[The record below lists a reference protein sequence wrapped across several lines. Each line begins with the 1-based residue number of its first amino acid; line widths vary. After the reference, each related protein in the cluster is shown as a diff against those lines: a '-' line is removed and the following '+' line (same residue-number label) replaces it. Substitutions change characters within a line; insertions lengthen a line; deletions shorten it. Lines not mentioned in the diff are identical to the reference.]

1 MSEQVQPT
9 WPRRTPIYRFLG
21 LLLSLACGFL
31 FVKAWLRFSAT
42 TLEAFYLP
50 TYIKLTLPELPKLPK
65 YGRKADG
72 LDSYKVVFFGRY
84 LGTDR
89 MFLQPPGPLHV
100 GYVRLSRAACERFL
114 RTQIYSGRNLAGVLR
129 WPLAGFG
136 LVFLLAVG
144 TGAYWD
150 RLHNREARDGRLLRG
165 PFLTSRWRF
174 NRLTKGD
181 GLRFRLANRRNLFEW
196 LQLNGKGK
204 DLVIQRSREAH
215 HIQIAGDTGSGKST
229 IIRQIVYQIEQ
240 RGDSAIIFDPDREY
254 IQEFFN
260 ERRGDWVLNPKDER
274 CPYWPIGEEAN
285 DEAEAT
291 PIAIGFFPDQPTRQQ
306 FFLAH
311 TRAIFSYLLAT
322 YHPTVNELAYWMA
335 HPEEIDERVRGTEH
349 EHTITANAAPQRA
362 GILGSLN
369 EAAKPLRMMP
379 SHPKGRRRWMV
390 REWAEKRQ
398 GWIFITST
406 PDTLDALRPM
416 QSLWLDMLILKLQ
429 SNEPKPGQSRVWMV
443 MDELAS
449 LNALPQLHNALT
461 KQRKSGNPL
470 VTGFQGMSQ
479 LEDLYGTKKAQVITS
494 QAFSNFI
501 LRTREDHAADH
512 LSNMIGKAQ
521 LERTRETTPARWFQR
536 RNSSYSTERV
546 IEPVVL
552 SSEIQTLDDLFGYFV
567 QRDKIVPIRLRPQAK
582 RRVATGLIER
592 VIPPVQHRPLDPEA
606 EASKP
611 PLVPATKATARSVR
625 PLRPARGPRAKAAA
639 SQDPKQAIQNA
650 QDPAQSIGFEIG

>member
-1 MSEQVQPT
+1 VNEQSQPT
-9 WPRRTPIYRFLG
+9 WPRRTPIYRLLG
-21 LLLSLACGFL
+21 LVLSLACGFL
-31 FVKAWLRFSAT
+31 FVKAWLRFSAS
-42 TLEAFYLP
+42 TLEAYYLP
-50 TYIKLTLPELPKLPK
+50 TYLKLTLPELPKLPK
-65 YGRKADG
+65 IGKKDDGRDG
-72 LDSYKVVFFGRY
+72 YKLVFFGSY
-84 LGTDR
+84 LATDE
-89 MFLQPPGPLHV
+89 MFLHPPGRLHV

-114 RTQIYSGRNLAGVLR
+114 RTQIYAGRSLAGVLR

-136 LVFLLAVG
+136 FVFLIAVAA
-144 TGAYWD
+144 GAYWD
-150 RLHNREARDGRLLRG
+150 RQHNREARDGRLLRG
-165 PFLTSRWRF
+165 PFLTSRWAF
-174 NRLTKGD
+174 NRRTKGD
-181 GLRFRLANRRNLFEW
+181 GLRFRLTNRRNLFEW
-196 LQLNGKGK
+196 LQRNGKGK
-204 DLVIQRSREAH
+204 DLLLQRSREAH

-229 IIRQIVYQIEQ
+229 IVRQIVNQIAQ

-274 CPYWPIGEEAN
+274 CPYWPIGEEAD

-291 PIAIGFFPDQPTRQQ
+291 PIAIGFFPDQPTRQE

-335 HPEEIDERVRGTEH
+335 HPEEIDKRVEGTEH

-379 SHPKGRRRWMV
+379 SHAEGRRRWSV
-390 REWAEKRQ
+390 REWAAKRQ

-429 SNEPKPGQSRVWMV
+429 TNEPKAGQPRVWMV
-443 MDELAS
+443 LDELAS
-449 LNALPQLHNALT
+449 LNALPQLHSALT

-479 LEDLYGTKKAQVITS
+479 LEDLYGVKKAEVITS

-501 LRTREDHAADH
+501 LRTREYRAAGH
-512 LSNMIGKAQ
+512 LSNLIGKAQ
-521 LERTRETTPARWFQR
+521 LERARETTPARWFQR
-536 RNSSYSTERV
+536 RNASYSSERV
-546 IEPVVL
+546 IDPVVME
-552 SSEIQTLDDLFGYFV
+552 SEIQTLDDLLGYFV
-567 QRDKIVPIRLRPQAK
+567 QRDQVVRFGLRPQPK
-582 RRVATGLIER
+582 RRVVPGLIER
-592 VIPPVQHRPLDPEA
+592 TIPPVQHRPLDPEA
-606 EASKP
+606 QAATT
-611 PLVPATKATARSVR
+611 PAQPVAARR
-625 PLRPARGPRAKAAA
+625 LRPRTPPRPKQKPAAGP
-639 SQDPKQAIQNA
+639 DPKQAIETPQ
-650 QDPAQSIGFEIG
+650 QSIANPSMGLDIG